1 MDILIYFSV
10 NTLDMTDLSKKLN
23 KRWGK
28 KYKDERNWPRYNEQL
43 VKRGEY
49 FLDLDW
55 VKNWNKELDEMNRN
69 KVGHPYEFPN
79 SLIRL
84 QLVWHAKSI
93 PVRMIEGITRRLYY
107 IAGLPDYNDYSTIDR
122 RINRLDIAID
132 LPSGESLA
140 LFSDGSGWQ
149 AINGG
154 EYLREKY
161 GKKNRQWVQ
170 VIILGD
176 PVTKEPVSF
185 EVNLIPSSEPE
196 SAERQ
201 LNALKEQGILPM
213 EFGGDGAYDN
223 IPLWNHCENNH
234 IRPAI
239 KPDKN
244 ARTDSHSHLRN
255 RDVEFR
261 NKNGYE
267 KWTHKRGYGRRWTA
281 TEGVFSAI
289 KRIFGE
295 QLAAK
300 TDIGLIQEA
309 KAKIWAYKILKRYG
323 EA

>member
-1 MDILIYFSV
+1 
-10 NTLDMTDLSKKLN
+10 MTNLAKKLN

-28 KYKDERNWPRYNEQL
+28 KFVDTRNWPRYHEQL

-55 VKNWNKELDEMNRN
+55 MKNWNNELEEMNRN
-69 KVGHPYEFPN
+69 KVGRPFEFPN

-84 QLVWHAKSI
+84 QSVWHVKNT
-93 PVRMIEGITRRLYY
+93 PVRMIEGITRQLYY

-122 RINRLDIAID
+122 RINRLEVKMDVPPGD
-132 LPSGESLA
+132 TRA
-140 LFSDGSGWQ
+140 LFSDGTGCQ

-154 EYLREKY
+154 EFLREKY
-161 GKKNRQWVQ
+161 GKKNRRWVQ

-185 EVNLIPSSEPE
+185 EVHLVPTSEPE

-201 LNALKEQGILPM
+201 LNALKEQGVVPN
-213 EFGGDGAYDN
+213 EFGGDGAFDKV
-223 IPLWNHCENNH
+223 PLWKYCEKNN
-234 IRPAI
+234 ITPII

-244 ARTDSHSHLRN
+244 ARIDSDSHRRN
-255 RDVEFR
+255 RDVKYR

-267 KWTHKRGYGRRWTA
+267 KWADKKGYGRRWPA
-281 TEGVFSAI
+281 TEGIFSAI

-300 TDIGLIQEA
+300 TDIGLMQEA
-309 KAKIWAYKILKRYG
+309 KTKVWAYKTLKRYG

>member
-1 MDILIYFSV
+1 
-10 NTLDMTDLSKKLN
+10 
-23 KRWGK
+23 
-28 KYKDERNWPRYNEQL
+28 
-43 VKRGEY
+43 
-49 FLDLDW
+49 
-55 VKNWNKELDEMNRN
+55 MNRN

-84 QLVWHAKSI
+84 QSVWHVKSI

-122 RINRLDIAID
+122 RINRLDIKIE
-132 LPSGESLA
+132 LPSGDIPA

-161 GKKNRQWVQ
+161 GKKNRQCVQ

-201 LNALKEQGILPM
+201 LNTLKEQGLVPN
-213 EFGGDGAYDN
+213 EFGGDGAFDN
-223 IPLWNHCENNH
+223 VPLWKYCEKNH
-234 IRPAI
+234 ITPII

-244 ARTDSHSHLRN
+244 ARTDSDSYRRN
-255 RDVEFR
+255 RDVKFR
-261 NKNGYE
+261 NKNGYD
-267 KWTHKRGYGRRWTA
+267 KWAHKRGYGRRWTA
-281 TEGVFSAI
+281 TEGIFSAI

-295 QLAAK
+295 QLAEK
-300 TDIGLIQEA
+300 SDVGMVQEA
-309 KAKIWAYKILKRYG
+309 KTKIWAYKMLKRYG

>member
-1 MDILIYFSV
+1 
-10 NTLDMTDLSKKLN
+10 MTDLTKKLH

-28 KYKDERNWPRYNEQL
+28 KYIDNRDWPEYNEQL

-49 FLDLDW
+49 FLDLNW
-55 VKNWNKELDEMNRN
+55 VKNWNKELEEMNRN

-84 QLVWHAKSI
+84 QSVWHAKNI
-93 PVRMIEGITRRLYY
+93 PVRMIEGITRRLHEL
-107 IAGLPDYNDYSTIDR
+107 AGLPDYNDHSTIDR
-122 RINRLDIAID
+122 RINRLDVKIE
-132 LPSGESLA
+132 LPSGEDLA
-140 LFSDGSGWQ
+140 VFSDGSGWQ

-170 VIILGD
+170 VVILGD

-185 EVNLIPSSEPE
+185 EVNLVPSSEPG

-201 LNALKEQGILPM
+201 LNALKGQGIVPK

-223 IPLWNHCENNH
+223 IPLWNHCERYR
-234 IRPAI
+234 ISPVI

-244 ARTDSHSHLRN
+244 ARTDSGSHLRN
-255 RDVEFR
+255 RDVRFR

-267 KWTHKRGYGRRWTA
+267 KWAHERGYGRRWIA
-281 TEGVFSAI
+281 TEGIFSAI

-300 TDIGLIQEA
+300 TDIGLCQEA
-309 KAKIWAYKILKRYG
+309 RIKIWAYKTLKRYG